1 MSTQVT
7 KSLVM
12 AAIAIAAVAW
22 QSAHAAD
29 KKYGPGVS
37 DSEIKLGQTVPYS
50 GPYSSFG
57 VMGSAEIAYFKMIN
71 DRGGVNG
78 RKINLV
84 SLDDEYS
91 PPKTLAQTRKLVESE
106 QVLAIVGPVGG
117 GTVLAARKYLNDN
130 KVPQVFAY
138 TGLSSLGD
146 PVQFPWSMGWLP
158 TNHTEAAA
166 YAKYVMRAKPT
177 AKIAVLYQQGEAG
190 KDFYKGVVDGLGEKG
205 AKMLIKVATY
215 EATDPTVDSQ
225 IISLQASGA
234 DTLIEFSGPKTAA
247 QSIRKAFDIGW
258 KPLHFITY
266 STASIGAVLAP
277 AGEKSIGVMS
287 SAYLKDPTDSSW
299 ANDAGSKEIL
309 QWKAKYMPGADL
321 SDLSVVSGYAMAEA
335 IVQVIKQ
342 CGDDLTRENF
352 MKQVAGLRSYSSPIF
367 LPGVVVNTGPADYF
381 PIKTLRLQQ
390 YDGKKWVLLP
400 PSAS

>member
-1 MSTQVT
+1 MSRTIATFVAAA
-7 KSLVM
+7 LM
-12 AAIAIAAVAW
+12 AGPAFFHDAF
-22 QSAHAAD
+22 AAD

-37 DSEIKLGQTVPYS
+37 HGQIKLGQTVPYS

-57 VMGSAEIAYFKMIN
+57 VLGQAQIAYFKMIN
-71 DRGGVNG
+71 DRGGIRG
-78 RKINLV
+78 RKIDLV

-91 PPKTLAQTRKLVESE
+91 PPKTLSQTRKLVESE

-158 TNHTEAAA
+158 TNHTEAES
-166 YAKYVMRAKPT
+166 YAKYILQERPNAKV
-177 AKIAVLYQQGEAG
+177 AVLYQQGEAG

-205 AKMLIKVATY
+205 AKMLVKVATY

-287 SAYLKDPTDSSW
+287 SSYLKDPTDAAW
-299 ANDAGSKEIL
+299 ANDPGIKEIL
-309 QWKAKYMPGADL
+309 KWKSDYMPNADL
-321 SDLSVVSGYAMAEA
+321 SDLSVISGYAMAQA
-335 IVQVIKQ
+335 IVQVITQ
-342 CGDDLTRENF
+342 CGDDLSRENF
-352 MKQVAGLRSYSSPIF
+352 MKQVAALHGYASPIF
-367 LPGVVVNTGPADYF
+367 LPGVVVNTGPKDYF

-400 PSAS
+400 GKS